1 MQITE
6 EKHLVYALTM
16 CATTATST
24 EYFTRNLDVSN
35 YHDVSFLVFYGAV
48 DSSGT
53 IFVESVPTTTGSSS
67 AGTLIPGWTYRKL
80 SASST
85 QNSTGGGDTWAAIT
99 AGTTAGMAWVTGT
112 SDYMYVIDIDTSILS
127 TAKCCRLDI
136 LADST
141 GFQCG
146 VLALL
151 SNPRYAQN
159 AQVSVLSDYTT
170 H

>member
-1 MQITE
+1 MQLTE
-6 EKHLVYALTM
+6 QSHVVYALTM

-24 EYFTRNLDVSN
+24 EYFTRNLDVSA
-35 YHDVSFLVFYGAV
+35 YHDVSFVMLYGA
-48 DSSGT
+48 GT
-53 IFVESVPTTTGSSS
+53 AAGTVFVEKVPTTTGSS
-67 AGTLIPGWTYRKL
+67 AGGTLISGWTYRQL

-85 QNSTGGGDTWAAIT
+85 QNSTGSGDTWGTIT
-99 AGTTAGMAWVTGT
+99 NGTTTGMAWVTG
-112 SDYMYVIDIDTSILS
+112 SSNKAYVIDFDTTILS
-127 TAKCCRLDI
+127 TAQACRLDI

-146 VLALL
+146 VMAVL

-170 H
+170 L